1 MGRGT
6 MGRMAAWVLAMV
18 VGLPV
23 LAYAGLVAINWND
36 EPPSAEAERLLALL
50 RDRPPLADSANGY
63 IHARDLAAV
72 PGGDPEYREARSP
85 QVGELASACSEAPAC
100 EEALDAQPG
109 VAAEWLESEQWLIER
124 YRRMLATPG
133 WREPLLEDAHAPLTP
148 YQHVMEG
155 QKLHL
160 VDMER
165 HALAGDAAAVRDL
178 LERDLVFWR
187 RVLASS
193 DLLITKTIATVAVGR
208 NLAFGNLALR
218 KLAPESVDSA
228 VPPSW
233 RVPLTVAE
241 RSYAR
246 PLGGEWHWVAGTL
259 RQAYVPG
266 VPGAGTEGD
275 AADRLMRPLFQQ
287 QATLNLVASRMVRVG
302 ELSELPY
309 EELDAALARQ
319 VEAPG
324 PSLRFPLYNPAGT
337 LVGSAVSDVAY
348 AGYVTRT
355 SDLEGRRRA
364 TLLAATLRSA
374 RIGAE
379 GAESAVQESSLR
391 NPYNDAPFQ
400 WDPANGAVVFNGLE
414 EGERGRHAVLL

>member
-6 MGRMAAWVLAMV
+6 MGRMAAWVLALV
-18 VGLPV
+18 FGLPV

-36 EPPSAEAERLLALL
+36 EAPSADAERLLALQ
-50 RDRPPLADSANGY
+50 RDRPPLADSANGF
-63 IHARDLAAV
+63 IHARDLAV
-72 PGGDPEYREARSP
+72 GPGGDPEYRKSRSP
-85 QVGELASACSEAPAC
+85 QVGELASACSEAPPC
-100 EEALDAQPG
+100 EEALDAQPA

-124 YRRMLATPG
+124 YRRMLAAQG
-133 WREPLLEDAHAPLTP
+133 WREPLLEDAYAPLTP

-165 HALAGDAAAVRDL
+165 HARAGDAAAVRDL

-187 RVLASS
+187 QVLASS
-193 DLLITKTIATVAVGR
+193 DLLVTKMIATVAVGR

-218 KLAPESVDSA
+218 KLAPELVDAA

-233 RVPLTVAE
+233 HVPLTVAE
-241 RSYAR
+241 RSFAR
-246 PLGGEWHWVAGTL
+246 PMSGEWHGVAGTL

-302 ELSELPY
+302 EWSELPY

-374 RIGAE
+374 GIGAE
-379 GAESAVQESSLR
+379 RAESAVQESSLR
-391 NPYNDAPFQ
+391 NPYNDAPFE
-400 WDPANGAVVFNGLE
+400 WDPASGAVVFNGLE